1 MALDYAGAMYAQAEA
16 ASVGEAF
23 ALALAANGRWDDA
36 IKTQQAAMFVLV
48 RNRKMDEIGGYREFL
63 TMLQAHKLPDR
74 PWPANHSLFHPQRA
88 APDPKPVAAP
98 PPR

>member
-1 MALDYAGAMYAQAEA
+1 
-16 ASVGEAF
+16 
-23 ALALAANGRWDDA
+23 
-36 IKTQQAAMFVLV
+36 
-48 RNRKMDEIGGYREFL
+48 
-63 TMLQAHKLPDR
+63 MLQAHKLPDR